1 MQTEECRKAIEA
13 ILLVSDMPV
22 EASLLAQLLEI
33 PKTEVE
39 KICKEYQRAIKMI
52 IVVLYSQM

>member
-33 PKTEVE
+33 PKTEDE
-39 KICKEYQRAIKMI
+39 KICKE
-52 IVVLYSQM
+52 